1 MKYNTIIIGAGIS
14 GLTIGAGLE
23 NPDFIILEARE
34 RVGGRV
40 YTNSD
45 THLDM
50 GAAWIHGSIDN
61 PLNQFLNYDENMI
74 PIAPSNPWIHSEDAS
89 IQYLTTSGEI
99 SEMERREMALQW
111 QEMVKHIANVE
122 DKTIDE
128 ACDQAFNQ
136 LSKTSQWYKSFLYMI
151 EVWCGGSIK
160 NIPSS
165 YLQHSVGDY
174 PGSHCLFKN
183 GASTLV
189 NAIIASSVHNL
200 DDRIKCNQIV
210 REIKYDRGHNGI
222 CHNGTGH
229 NGTGLISIIIDDGSI
244 YYCDKLCITIP
255 PGPLLDIRF
264 TPPLSQERVS
274 ALSHVKMGS
283 YKKVQMVFDRNDVFW
298 NDVPMLLTCDN
309 NDNYTLW
316 NNYMCSKNKPVIE
329 AVCPAN
335 IGWAMAGHSDEEIID
350 QMLTNLR
357 AFYPRAPD
365 PVS

>member
-23 NPDFIILEARE
+23 TPDFLILEARD
-34 RVGGRV
+34 RIGGRV

-61 PLNQFLNYDENMI
+61 PLNKFLDYGKNMI

-99 SEMERREMALQW
+99 SEMERQRMAAEW
-111 QEMVKHIANVE
+111 QKMVKHIANME
-122 DKTIDE
+122 DKTIAE
-128 ACDQAFNQ
+128 ACDHGAEEINNYW
-136 LSKTSQWYKSFLYMI
+136 LKSFLYMI

-160 NIPSS
+160 NIPAS

-174 PGSHCLFKN
+174 PGSHYLFKN
-183 GASTLV
+183 GASTLIHS
-189 NAIIASSVHNL
+189 IISSSTHNL
-200 DDRIKCNQIV
+200 IDRIKCNQIV
-210 REIKYDRGHNGI
+210 REIKYE
-222 CHNGTGH
+222 TGH
-229 NGTGLISIIIDDGSI
+229 NGTDHITIIIDDGSI

-255 PGPLLDIRF
+255 PGPLLNIRF
-264 TPPLSQERVS
+264 SPPLSPERIH
-274 ALSHVKMGS
+274 ALSQVKMGS
-283 YKKVQMVFDRNDVFW
+283 YKKVQLVFDKNDVFW
-298 NDVPMLLTCDN
+298 NDVPMLLTCDK
-309 NDNYTLW
+309 DNYTLW
-316 NNYMCSKNKPVIE
+316 NNYMCSKNKPIIE

-357 AFYPRAPD
+357 VFYPEAPD
-365 PVS
+365 PVA

>member
-23 NPDFIILEARE
+23 NPDFIILEARD
-34 RVGGRV
+34 RIGGRV

-74 PIAPSNPWIHSEDAS
+74 PVAPSNPWIHSEDAS

-99 SEMERREMALQW
+99 SEIERHKMALQW

-122 DKTIDE
+122 DKTID
-128 ACDQAFNQ
+128 QA
-136 LSKTSQWYKSFLYMI
+136 LSQTLSQQAKSSQWYKSFLYMI

-160 NIPSS
+160 NIPAS

-189 NAIIASSVHNL
+189 DSIISSSTHNL
-200 DDRIKCNQIV
+200 NDRIKCNQIV
-210 REIKYDRGHNGI
+210 REIKYD
-222 CHNGTGH
+222 TD
-229 NGTGLISIIIDDGSI
+229 SIIVIIDDGSI
-244 YYCDKLCITIP
+244 YHCDKLCITIP
-255 PGPLLDIRF
+255 PGPILDIRF
-264 TPPLSQERVS
+264 TPPLSQERIS
-274 ALSHVKMGS
+274 ALSQVKMGS
-283 YKKVQMVFDRNDVFW
+283 YKKIQMVFDRNDVFW
-298 NDVPMLLTCDN
+298 NDVPMLLTCDS
-309 NDNYTLW
+309 NDNYTMW

-329 AVCPAN
+329 AICPAN

-357 AFYPRAPD
+357 TFYPRAPD